1 MGDFPSY
8 LTEKS
13 PQVKGRKQEKI
24 ARQTLNSG
32 AGWFDKAD
40 LEVRDDSDEYRVDVK
55 KVVLQKSYTLSLK
68 DVEKFYRES
77 SPQTPVY
84 MIYLGDYCIKA
95 IVERIKRKG
104 QHDTEKST

>member
-1 MGDFPSY
+1 MSKFPNY
-8 LTEKS
+8 LIEKS

-24 ARQTLNSG
+24 ARQTINSG
-32 AGWFDKAD
+32 STFIDKAD
-40 LEVRDDSDEYRVDVK
+40 LEVKDNDDSYRVDVK

-84 MIYLGDYCIKA
+84 LIYIGDYCIKA
-95 IVERIKRKG
+95 IVERVKKK
-104 QHDTEKST
+104 T